1 MILRWQRRGNVGHR
15 QGLKTK
21 GLRAI
26 GALFYFQR
34 LFSHELEIEVRE
46 SLKFLAT
53 IYKIWMMRHVD
64 VPEEISDALA
74 KAYAGTADGATQAGQ
89 AEIHPRG
96 RDCEWRSARATLVP
110 AGAGRY
116 RLQLNTALRKAAHAD
131 AGDVVSVELRLDRAP
146 RTLPVPPDLRAGL
159 KHHPKA
165 RKAFEALAPGTRRQF
180 IQWYDSAK
188 APETRRRRLDRAIE
202 VLLERAVFS
211 RRR

>member
-1 MILRWQRRGNVGHR
+1 MNS
-15 QGLKTK
+15 KSK
-21 GLRAI
+21 SAN
-26 GALFYFQR
+26 
-34 LFSHELEIEVRE
+34 

-53 IYKIWMMRHVD
+53 IYQIWMMRHVD
-64 VPEEISDALA
+64 VPEEISSSLA
-74 KAYAGTADGATQAGQ
+74 KDYAGTGQ
-89 AEIHPRG
+89 QRKPAKPKYIPVVAIVNAQR
-96 RDCEWRSARATLVP
+96 ARATLVP

-131 AGDVVSVELRLDRAP
+131 TGDVVSVALRLGRAP
-146 RTLPVPPDLRAGL
+146 RTQPVPSDLLAGL

-211 RRR
+211 RPKSTEKQR

>member
-1 MILRWQRRGNVGHR
+1 MSS
-15 QGLKTK
+15 KSK
-21 GLRAI
+21 SAKP
-26 GALFYFQR
+26 
-34 LFSHELEIEVRE
+34 
-46 SLKFLAT
+46 LKFLAT

-64 VPEEISDALA
+64 VPKNISAALA
-74 KAYAGTADGATQAGQ
+74 KAYAGAGSGQ
-89 AEIHPRG
+89 QRNPAKPKYIPVVAIVNAQR
-96 RDCEWRSARATLVP
+96 ARATLVP

-131 AGDVVSVELRLDRAP
+131 AGDVVSVALRLDRAP

-159 KHHPKA
+159 KHHPRA

-188 APETRRRRLDRAIE
+188 APETRHRRLHRAIE

-211 RRR
+211 RRKSTEKQR